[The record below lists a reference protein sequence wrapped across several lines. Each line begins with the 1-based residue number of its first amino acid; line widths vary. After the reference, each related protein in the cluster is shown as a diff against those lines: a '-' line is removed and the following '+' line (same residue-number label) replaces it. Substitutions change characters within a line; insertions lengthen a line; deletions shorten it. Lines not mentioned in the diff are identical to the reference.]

1 MKRTIIILSA
11 ILLATSMNAFA
22 QTARVQVIH
31 NSADL
36 AAQTVDVWLDNTLLL
51 DDFQFRTASP
61 FVDAPAGVQFT
72 VGIAPSTSTSAG
84 ESIAT
89 FNYTLTA
96 GETYVL
102 VADGIVSPTG
112 YTPATPFDIAVY
124 AMGREVASNMSNTD
138 VLVHHGSTDAPI
150 VDVVEVGVGAGTI
163 IDNAAYGDF
172 AGYLELPTDDYTLEI
187 RDSSSTVTVVAYD
200 APLATLGLNGAAAV
214 VVASG
219 FLNPANNS
227 NGPSFGL
234 WAALPTGGNL
244 VELPLA
250 SLASLEE
257 GAKSQISLYPNPS
270 ATTLNVDLGE
280 ENYSEIKIY
289 SNTGTLYIE
298 KAIETKSAVSIDISA
313 LPVGNYFLVL
323 SGDQTQQIEKFV
335 KQ

>member
-1 MKRTIIILSA
+1 
-11 ILLATSMNAFA
+11 MNAFA

-36 AAQTVDVWLDNTLLL
+36 TAQTVDVWLDNTLLL

-84 ESIAT
+84 EAIAT
-89 FNYTLTA
+89 FDYTLTA

-138 VLVHHGSTDAPI
+138 LLVHHGSTDAPI

-187 RDSSSTVTVVAYD
+187 RDSTSTVTVVTYEAT
-200 APLATLGLNGAAAV
+200 LSTLGLNGAAAV

-227 NGPSFGL
+227 NGPAFGL

-250 SLASLEE
+250 SLASIEE
-257 GAKSQISLYPNPS
+257 GTESRISIYPNPTETS
-270 ATTLNVDLGE
+270 LNVDLGE
-280 ENYSEIKIY
+280 ADYSEIKIY
-289 SNTGTLYIE
+289 SNTGALYLE
-298 KAIETKSAVSIDISA
+298 KSIVSKSSVHIDIST
-313 LPVGNYFLVL
+313 LPTGNYFLVL
-323 SGDQTQQIEKFV
+323 SGNQTQQIEKFV